1 VRSEKLM
8 PAADKSRPRPA
19 KRAPRKTKPAARS
32 LVDALGE
39 AAWSEADRALGE
51 AIVEAQILS
60 GAKNA
65 EARDVALALLEQA
78 LSRAARKR
86 GLTRIGEP
94 GAREAYNAKRHEL
107 ARPMARAPKQ
117 VRIVA
122 SGIGRAGTILVKA
135 RVVAVR
141 SRS

>member
-1 VRSEKLM
+1 LGKAM
-8 PAADKSRPRPA
+8 PAAEKSRPRPV
-19 KRAPRKTKPAARS
+19 KRAPRKKKPAARA

-39 AAWSEADRALGE
+39 AAWAEADRALGE
-51 AIVEAQILS
+51 AMVEAQIFS

-65 EARDVALALLEQA
+65 EAREVALALLEQA
-78 LSRAARKR
+78 LARAARKR
-86 GLTRIGEP
+86 GLTRVGEA

-107 ARPMARAPKQ
+107 PRPMARAPKQ

-122 SGIGRAGTILVKA
+122 SGVARAGDILVKA

>member
-1 VRSEKLM
+1 M
-8 PAADKSRPRPA
+8 PAADKSRPRPV
-19 KRAPRKTKPAARS
+19 KRAPRKKTPAARS
-32 LVDALGE
+32 LTDALGE
-39 AAWSEADRALGE
+39 AAWAEADRALAE
-51 AIVEAQILS
+51 AIVEAQVLG

-65 EARDVALALLEQA
+65 EAREVALALLEQA

-86 GLTRIGEP
+86 GLTRVGEV

-107 ARPMARAPKQ
+107 TRPLARAPKH

-122 SGIGRAGTILVKA
+122 SGMARGAAVLVKA